1 MGILLT
7 AQTATDTAGQAG
19 SGIFM
24 VGYIIFLILV
34 MWFFFSRPQKKE
46 QKRLNAMYASMAV
59 GDSVLTNSGFYGVI
73 IDIDDE
79 ENMVIVEFG
88 NNKNCRIP
96 MNKSAIAQVEK
107 PDAE

>member
-7 AQTATDTAGQAG
+7 QQATDAAGQTG
-19 SGIFM
+19 SGLFM
-24 VGYIIFLILV
+24 VGYLIFIFFIF
-34 MWFFFSRPQKKE
+34 WFFLSRPQKKE

-73 IDIDDE
+73 IDINDE

>member
-1 MGILLT
+1 MGILME
-7 AQTATDTAGQAG
+7 AQAAAASPMNTGV
-19 SGIFM
+19 SLVLYVLFFVFVIYFM
-24 VGYIIFLILV
+24 MI
-34 MWFFFSRPQKKE
+34 RPQKKE
-46 QKRLNAMYASMAV
+46 QKRLNAMYSSMAV
-59 GDSVLTNSGFYGVI
+59 GDSVLTNSGFYGII